1 MQAPV
6 TGQLSWFDFSVR
18 DFSKAQPFYKGLF
31 AWDFEAM
38 GPSYMMIKVEG
49 KNIGGINLDPNA
61 KPCVGFTP
69 YFNVPSI
76 TEARGLTTKLGGKL
90 VGEPV
95 AINGGEM
102 GYFQNFTDLD
112 GNTLAF
118 WSMKN

>member
-1 MQAPV
+1 MQATP
-6 TGQLSWFDFSVR
+6 TGQLVWFDLSTK
-18 DFSKAQPFYKGLF
+18 DFSKSEAFYKGLL
-31 AWDFEAM
+31 AWNFEPM
-38 GPSYMMIKVEG
+38 GPSYMIIKVDG
-49 KNIGGINLDPNA
+49 KGIGGINLDPNC

-95 AINGGEM
+95 GINGGEM

-112 GNTLAF
+112 GNALAF
-118 WSMKN
+118 WSTKN